1 MPASDHKAPAG
12 VTIGGTSL
20 ELDKVERIEVRNF
33 TGLPDV
39 ATIRVADPEG
49 RDAGGPA
56 YKIGD
61 PVEVRLGTVEAAAGQ
76 PVFKGEIVAAEVE
89 FTTSSALLSFRAY
102 DQSHRL
108 HRNRRSAT
116 FQDMTTADIVTKVL
130 RTAGVELGTVESTS
144 IVHEFMQQS
153 MESDLDFCARLAA
166 MDNCEFGVE
175 DGRGFLVQ
183 RRNGAGAVPSFAW
196 RENAISF
203 KPRMTAAQQHDS
215 VRVTAY
221 DPETKETFVGVAST
235 PSAITP
241 AAQDARRLGQQFG
254 SSELL
259 IADRVVGSG
268 AEATTLAQSTLDAL
282 AGGSFEADGVM
293 HGNPAVRAG
302 GKLKIEGFKAPF
314 DGEYVLTSVT
324 HLYGG
329 GDYRTKFSISGRHPR
344 TLTDVMRPKPD
355 RDWGANGLVIG
366 LVTNNDDPEQLGRVR
381 VKFPQLGDTIEG
393 TWARIATPGA
403 GDARGMLFLPKPG
416 DEVVVAFEHGD
427 KRRPVV
433 LGALFNGRDKPSDRM
448 LENGPRGAAWVV
460 HTEEDAEFQFEKQFV
475 ISAKEHMQL
484 TIERG
489 GGAGDVA
496 VEADD
501 KIEVKAG
508 STITIEGQGDVTL
521 KSTAGI
527 NVEAT
532 GQLQLKGATVDINGT
547 AGVTVKGAI
556 INIG

>member
-39 ATIRVADPEG
+39 ATIRIADPEG
-49 RDAGGPA
+49 RDAGAPA

-61 PVEVRLGTVEAAAGQ
+61 PVEIRLGTVDASSGQ

-116 FQDMTTADIVTKVL
+116 FQDMTTSDIVTKVL
-130 RTAGVELGTVESTS
+130 QTAGVRTGTVEGTST
-144 IVHEFMQQS
+144 VHKFMQQS
-153 MESDLDFCARLAA
+153 MESDLDFCERLAA

-175 DGRGFLVQ
+175 DGRGYLVQ
-183 RRNGAGAVPSFAW
+183 RRNGTGAVPTFAW

-215 VRVTAY
+215 VRVTSY
-221 DPETKETFVGVAST
+221 DPATKETFVGVASQ
-235 PSAITP
+235 PSAIAP
-241 AAQDARRLGQQFG
+241 AAEDARRLGRTFG

-293 HGNPAVRAG
+293 HGNPAVKAG
-302 GKLKIEGFKAPF
+302 GKLRIEGFKAPF

-324 HLYGG
+324 HLYGA

-366 LVTNNDDPEQLGRVR
+366 LVTNNDDPEKLGRVR

-403 GDARGMLFLPKPG
+403 GDARGMMFLPKPG

-433 LGALFNGRDKPSDRM
+433 LGGLYNGRDRPSDKM
-448 LENGPRGAAWVV
+448 LEDGPRGAAWVV

-489 GGAGDVA
+489 GGTGDVG
-496 VEADD
+496 VRADD

-527 NVEAT
+527 NGAAPVEGRHGGHQRDRGRD
-532 GQLQLKGATVDINGT
+532 GQGRDHQHRMRK
-547 AGVTVKGAI
+547 
-556 INIG
+556 

>member
-1 MPASDHKAPAG
+1 MVS
-12 VTIGGTSL
+12 
-20 ELDKVERIEVRNF
+20 
-33 TGLPDV
+33 
-39 ATIRVADPEG
+39 
-49 RDAGGPA
+49 
-56 YKIGD
+56 
-61 PVEVRLGTVEAAAGQ
+61 
-76 PVFKGEIVAAEVE
+76 
-89 FTTSSALLSFRAY
+89 
-102 DQSHRL
+102 
-108 HRNRRSAT
+108 
-116 FQDMTTADIVTKVL
+116 
-130 RTAGVELGTVESTS
+130 
-144 IVHEFMQQS
+144 
-153 MESDLDFCARLAA
+153 
-166 MDNCEFGVE
+166 
-175 DGRGFLVQ
+175 
-183 RRNGAGAVPSFAW
+183 
-196 RENAISF
+196 
-203 KPRMTAAQQHDS
+203 
-215 VRVTAY
+215 
-221 DPETKETFVGVAST
+221 
-235 PSAITP
+235 
-241 AAQDARRLGQQFG
+241 
-254 SSELL
+254 
-259 IADRVVGSG
+259 SG

-366 LVTNNDDPEQLGRVR
+366 LVTNNDDPEKLGRVR

-393 TWARIATPGA
+393 TWARIATPGGGRRARDDVPAQARRRGRRRPSSTATSA
-403 GDARGMLFLPKPG
+403 GRCPRRALQRARQAQRQDARERP
-416 DEVVVAFEHGD
+416 A
-427 KRRPVV
+427 RRR
-433 LGALFNGRDKPSDRM
+433 LGGRT
-448 LENGPRGAAWVV
+448 PRR
-460 HTEEDAEFQFEKQFV
+460 TRSSSSRSSSSS
-475 ISAKEHMQL
+475 SAKEHMQL

-489 GGAGDVA
+489 GGAGDVG
-496 VEADD
+496 VKVDD